1 MPAPRRET
9 IKVEGLRDFLRDT
22 NKAERETKKK
32 VRERL
37 KEAGDVVRKEASR
50 MFDPVSAK
58 TAAGYR
64 VRARVSG
71 VHVEQSLRKTTGTRP
86 DYGALQMRRALIP
99 ALIAKEDDVH
109 REMEKAAEDLA
120 EIVGG
125 RL

>member
-9 IKVEGLRDFLRDT
+9 VKVEGLKEFLRAT
-22 NKAERETKKK
+22 NKADAETKKK
-32 VRERL
+32 VRDRL
-37 KEAGDVVRKEASR
+37 KEAGDVVREDASR
-50 MFDPVSAK
+50 RFAPVSAK

-71 VHVEQSLRKTTGTRP
+71 VSVEQSLRKTTGNRA
-86 DYGALQMRRALIP
+86 DYGALQMRRALVP
-99 ALIAKEDDVH
+99 ALISKEDDVY
-109 REMEKAAEDLA
+109 REMEKAAQDLA

>member
-9 IKVEGLRDFLRDT
+9 VKVEGLRDFLRDT
-22 NKAERETKKK
+22 AKAERETKKK
-32 VRERL
+32 VRDRL
-37 KEAGDVVRKEASR
+37 KEAGDIVREDASR
-50 MFDPVSAK
+50 RFGGISAK
-58 TAAGYR
+58 SAAGYR

-71 VHVEQSLRKTTGTRP
+71 VHVEQSLRKTTGLRP

-125 RL
+125 RM